1 MPTLHVTYLTA
12 GILAVVFV
20 GVGALVSTQ
29 LVSTQLRQ
37 GRVGPAIR
45 EVGVVVGLFALWMGV
60 GHLVG
65 HHPSGG
71 YTRGR
76 EIWHAEQWMHLDIEP
91 ALQRPLLHH
100 GAAMRAANY
109 YYA

>member
-1 MPTLHVTYLTA
+1 MPTLHITYLTA
-12 GILAVVFV
+12 GIIAVVLV

-29 LVSTQLRQ
+29 LRQ
-37 GRVGPAIR
+37 GRIGPAIR
-45 EVGVVVGLFALWMGV
+45 EIGVVLGLFALWMGV

-76 EIWHAEQWMHLDIEP
+76 EIWQLERGLHLGVEP
-91 ALQRPLLHH
+91 TLQQPLLHH
-100 GAAMRAANY
+100 ESWMRAANY
-109 YYA
+109 Y